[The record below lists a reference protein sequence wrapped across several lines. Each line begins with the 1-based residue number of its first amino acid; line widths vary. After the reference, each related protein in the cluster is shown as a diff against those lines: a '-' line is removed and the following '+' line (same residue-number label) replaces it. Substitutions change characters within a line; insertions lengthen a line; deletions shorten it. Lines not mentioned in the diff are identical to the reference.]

1 MFQHLLVTLIFA
13 ACLYLVIRRIVRI
26 VSSARKGNPRCDT
39 CTETSCP
46 LRDAARAK
54 KRGCGCGCDESKP
67 CK

>member
-1 MFQHLLVTLIFA
+1 MLQHLLVTLIFA

-26 VSSARKGNPRCDT
+26 VSSARRGEPRCDT
-39 CTETSCP
+39 CTEASCP

-54 KRGCGCGCDESKP
+54 KRGCGCGCSDSKP

>member
-1 MFQHLLVTLIFA
+1 MLQHLLVTLIFV

-26 VSSARKGNPRCDT
+26 ISSAKKGEPRCDT

-46 LRDAARAK
+46 LRDAVRGK
-54 KRGCGCGCDESKP
+54 KCGCGCGNSSP

>member
-13 ACLYLVIRRIVRI
+13 ACLYLVIRCILRI
-26 VSSARKGNPRCDT
+26 VSSAKKGEPHCDT

-46 LRDAARAK
+46 LRDASRSK
-54 KRGCGCGCDESKP
+54 KRGCGCGGSMP